1 MGLAKNVLIVGN
13 GAREHAIAW
22 KIASSPHKPRVLT
35 APGNAGTAQLGT
47 NFDVSA
53 EDIEG
58 LVKLACDESVDLT
71 IIGPEVPLATGVV
84 DRFREGGLRVFG
96 PTKSAARIE
105 ASKSFAKDVMAAANV
120 PTAEAEVF
128 QNAAAAIEYIESAT
142 PPFVVKADGLA
153 AGKGVIM
160 SATAEEAVDAINSM
174 FVSQEFGSAGDTV
187 LIEEW
192 LQGQEV
198 SVFAFVD
205 GPYVSEMTA
214 ACDYKRAKDGDLG
227 LNTGGMGSYSPPRFW
242 DEELDK
248 RVRSEIMEPVA
259 THMAQLGCP
268 FQGILYAG
276 LMITEDGPK
285 VIEFNCRMGD
295 PEAQVVIPRLK
306 SDLLELAWRSSEGS
320 LAGLEVEWSSDSWVG
335 VVLAS
340 DGYPGKYETGFE
352 IDGLPDQSEEC
363 IVFHAGTGLVE
374 LLELD
379 QNAKISTSGGR
390 VMTVS
395 SRGDSIAEARRSAY
409 EVVDGVQFGNVYFR
423 RDIAAGV

>member
-1 MGLAKNVLIVGN
+1 
-13 GAREHAIAW
+13 
-22 KIASSPHKPRVLT
+22 
-35 APGNAGTAQLGT
+35 
-47 NFDVSA
+47 
-53 EDIEG
+53 
-58 LVKLACDESVDLT
+58 
-71 IIGPEVPLATGVV
+71 
-84 DRFREGGLRVFG
+84 
-96 PTKSAARIE
+96 RIE
-105 ASKSFAKDVMAAANV
+105 SSKSFAKEVMAASNV
-120 PTAEAEVF
+120 PTANAEVF
-128 QNAAAAIEYIESAT
+128 HNVATAIEYVESAT

-160 SATAEEAVDAINSM
+160 SDTAEAAVGAINSM
-174 FVSQEFGSAGDTV
+174 FVSREFGSAGDTV

-192 LQGQEV
+192 LEGQEV

-205 GPYVSEMTA
+205 GLYVSEMTA
-214 ACDYKRAKDGDLG
+214 ACDYKRAKDGDHG
-227 LNTGGMGSYSPPRFW
+227 PNTGGMGSYSPPPFW

-259 THMAQLGCP
+259 THMAELGCP

-306 SDLLELAWRSSEGS
+306 SDLLGLAWRASEGR
-320 LAGLEVEWSSDSWVG
+320 LAELKVEWSEDSWVG

-340 DGYPGKYETGFE
+340 DGYPGQHETGFQVE
-352 IDGLPDQSEEC
+352 GLPDESDEC

-374 LLELD
+374 VLESD
-379 QNAKISTSGGR
+379 QNAKITTSGGR
-390 VMTVS
+390 VLTVA
-395 SRGDSIAEARRSAY
+395 SRGGTIAEARSSAY
-409 EVVDGVQFGNVYFR
+409 EVVDDVQFGNVYFR